1 MNGKLLGYL
10 AFFAAACMT
19 DCAGEVA
26 NRLVSVDKD
35 GVLRWQDDRT
45 EVALMGVNYYPPF
58 SVDYRRL
65 KEMNADFR
73 AVIRQDVAHF
83 RRLGLGCIRLHCF
96 DREFSRTDGS
106 MIDNEHVELLDYLID
121 ICRQNGIYTVLT
133 PIAWWGGSYAQEKR
147 VKGFSDCYTMEEMTT
162 KREAW
167 KAQARF
173 LTEFTRHVNRFTGK
187 RYGED
192 PAVLA
197 FECINEP
204 LYPKGTT
211 DATITEYVNTLVD
224 AIRAGGTTK
233 PIYYNSWCGKN
244 AAVGASRADG
254 VTGSTYPT
262 GLVAGHALKKT
273 QLGRITTKCIN
284 PDETIAAKSRM
295 IYEFDAADTP
305 GAYMYPAIAKM
316 FRSEGV
322 QVANMFQYDPMVLA
336 TTNLNWQ
343 THYLNLIY
351 TPQKALSLAIAA
363 EVFRQVPRG
372 EKFVACTNEISFPP
386 FHVLASRNLSELAT
400 ETQYYYTATP
410 SVPPPNAAALE
421 RVWGWGDSPVVRWP
435 GTGAYFLDRIAP
447 GVWRLQI
454 YPDVIHCDD
463 PYDGLPTKHAMALPT
478 EHEMTIQLPDLGD
491 NFTVWKTGVSSAYAT
506 AKTGAARLQS
516 GDYLLT
522 KTATYSDAVS
532 ATDAMKRIPRY
543 VAPEP
548 DLDRT
553 PYLKVEMPRQWRAQ
567 AGGTMPFALGVF
579 NATSVTAVVKAGIRA
594 GHDKGQPSMILPG
607 VDRTQ
612 SLSIGSLPFGLYSVV
627 FYPQAEAAF
636 ARPWPDAAH
645 ATAFQPVNSEPI
657 SLLGNRDPK
666 TLNRGIGTRMD
677 STAEWTEHGLAI
689 TWSPSREN
697 NACAGPSYPLD
708 NVRFPELQKNEVAGI
723 HLVAENLSTNI
734 VWVEIG
740 FRSRV
745 KGGIACNA
753 KLFPGKNDC
762 YVPMPN
768 LTPVWGLSHVDEF
781 AWRDLIAVS
790 FYSGS
795 WLWHGHREIPE
806 QRILLSR
813 LEWIPAIPAYELR
826 LCHDKNEWN
835 FLSVREAVHV
845 WSQAWRWLT
854 IDDRGEPALRVQV
867 PNFAKHEAVSIRTE
881 CDGLDF
887 AHLFPA
893 SDGTTHEET
902 LVLHARVCDAQTD
915 RVEFVLVQEN
925 GDPWGMDVTLPRE
938 WGDVRVPLSKL
949 RYFQHWTNTEK
960 PSTIRPTIRT
970 TRHFNFCY
978 GRWLYPKTADMGHGF
993 EISSIRVE

>member
-1 MNGKLLGYL
+1 MSRVFWGFVGFLV
-10 AFFAAACMT
+10 AACMT

-26 NRLVSVDKD
+26 NRPVSVDKG
-35 GVLRWQDDRT
+35 GVLRWQNDGT

-65 KEMNADFR
+65 KEMDADFR

-96 DREFSRTDGS
+96 DREFSRANGE

-121 ICRQNGIYTVLT
+121 ICRRNGIYTVLT
-133 PIAWWGGSYAQEKR
+133 PIAWWGGAYAQEKR
-147 VKGFSDCYTMEEMTT
+147 EKGFSDCYTMEEMTT
-162 KREAW
+162 NREAW

-173 LTEFTRHVNRFTGK
+173 LTEFVRHVNRFTGK

-224 AIRAGGTTK
+224 AIRAGGTAK
-233 PIYYNSWCGKN
+233 PVYFNSWCGKN

-262 GLVAGHALKKT
+262 GLVAGHALKKP
-273 QLGRITTKCIN
+273 QLARVTTRCIN
-284 PDETIAAKSRM
+284 PDETIATKSRM

-305 GAYMYPAIAKM
+305 GAYMYPVIAKM

-351 TPQKALSLAIAA
+351 TPQKALSIAIAA
-363 EVFRQVPRG
+363 EVFRRIPRG
-372 EKFVACTNEISFPP
+372 EKFIACTNEVSFPP
-386 FHVLASRNLSELAT
+386 FHVVASRNLSELAT
-400 ETQYYYTATP
+400 ETKYYYTAVP
-410 SVPPPNAAALE
+410 SIPPKNAAALE
-421 RVWGWGDSPVVRWP
+421 HVWGWGNSPVVRWP
-435 GTGAYFLDRIAP
+435 GTGAYFLDRVAP
-447 GVWRLQI
+447 GVWRLQV
-454 YPDVIHCDD
+454 YPDVIHCGD
-463 PYDGLPTKHAMALPT
+463 PYDGLHTKHAMALPT
-478 EHEMTIQLPDLGD
+478 EHEMTIRLPDLGD
-491 NFTVWKTGVSSAYAT
+491 GFTVWKTGIRSVCAT
-506 AKTGAARLQS
+506 AKAGVARLQS

-522 KTATYSDAVS
+522 KTAAYPDVAST
-532 ATDAMKRIPRY
+532 TDAMERSPRY
-543 VAPEP
+543 IAPEP
-548 DLDRT
+548 DLDQT

-567 AGGTMPFALGVF
+567 TGGTMPFTMEAF
-579 NATSVTAVVKAGIRA
+579 NATSVTAVVKAGIHA
-594 GHDKGQPSMILPG
+594 GPGGDYPETVLTG
-607 VDRTQ
+607 VDRSQ
-612 SLSIGSLPFGLYSVV
+612 SLAVGALPFGLYSVV
-627 FYPQAEAAF
+627 FYPQTGTGLF
-636 ARPWPDAAH
+636 KQWPDSAH
-645 ATAFQPVNSEPI
+645 ATAFQPVVSRPI
-657 SLLGNRDPK
+657 SLFGNRDSK
-666 TLNRGIGTRMD
+666 ALNCANCTHMN
-677 STAEWTEHGLAI
+677 STAEWTERGLAI
-689 TWSPSREN
+689 TWTPAREK
-697 NACAGPSYPLD
+697 NACAGPCYPLD
-708 NVRFPELQKNEVAGI
+708 YIHFPELRENEVAGI

-745 KGGIACNA
+745 KGGIAYNA

-762 YVPMPN
+762 YMPMPN
-768 LTPVWGLSHVDEF
+768 LTPVWGLSHVHEF
-781 AWRDLIAVS
+781 NWRDLVSVS

-795 WLWHGHREIPE
+795 WLWKGHNEIPE
-806 QRILLSR
+806 QRLLISR
-813 LEWIPAIPAYELR
+813 LEWIPAIPAFGLR
-826 LCHDKNEWN
+826 LCRNKSEWN
-835 FLSVREAVHV
+835 FLDVREAVHV

-854 IDDRGEPALRVQV
+854 LDDRGEPALRVQM
-867 PNFAKHEAVSIRTE
+867 PNFKQHDAASFRTE

-887 AHLFPA
+887 AELFP
-893 SDGTTHEET
+893 SGDGAHEET
-902 LVLHARVCDAQTD
+902 LVLHARACDDRTD
-915 RVEFVLVQEN
+915 CVELVLVQEN
-925 GDPWGMDVTLPRE
+925 GDPWGTDVTLPRE

-949 RYFQHWTNTEK
+949 RYFQHWTKAET
-960 PSTIRPTIRT
+960 PSKIRPTIRT

-978 GRWLYPKTADMGHGF
+978 GRWLFPNTTDVSHGF